1 MLTKWLNQMVKSKIK
16 ETGTEEKILAAAKK
30 VFVRKGMDGAR
41 MQDIADEAGIN
52 KALLH
57 YYFRNKELLFEKI
70 FAESAGRLLPKIKT
84 LLLSDTDFYE
94 KIELFCAE
102 YISMVMA
109 NPYVPMF
116 VMNEMQKQ
124 PAAFIKKMFKG
135 NLPDVSVFIRQMQAE
150 VKAGRIKPIQPV
162 QLVMHMMSLCIF
174 PFIGRPMLNVLMG
187 LSDAQFMELMEERKK
202 MVPQFIFDSI
212 RRK

>member
-1 MLTKWLNQMVKSKIK
+1 MLTKWLNQMVKSKEK

-70 FAESAGRLLPKIKT
+70 FADSAGRFIPKVKSI
-84 LLLSDTDFYE
+84 LLSDADFYQ
-94 KIELFCAE
+94 KIEQFCAE
-102 YISMVMA
+102 YITMVMA
-109 NPYVPMF
+109 NPYMPMF
-116 VMNEMQKQ
+116 VMSEMQKQ

-135 NLPDVSVFIRQMQAE
+135 NLPDVSVFVKQLQDEI
-150 VKAGRIKPIQPV
+150 KAGRVKPIHPAH
-162 QLVMHMMSLCIF
+162 LVMNMMSLCIF
-174 PFIGRPMLNVLMG
+174 PFIGKPMLSAVMG
-187 LSDAQFMELMEERKK
+187 IPDAQFMAAMEDRKK
-202 MVPQFIFDSI
+202 LVPQFIFDAI
-212 RRK
+212 RK